1 MYYLLSKEMPI
12 LATLE
17 NMSFF
22 KRSGTYN
29 LDCFG
34 SESASGIF
42 QTWHRRK
49 WPIINQERDCLQ
61 NIIFIERVSQR
72 VRLPDSQTILYCIH
86 IRYTFN
92 KSVLDRTFLGK
103 SYGEYCFK
111 IFQIYSFGIQISFKN
126 DSIGHVFLVLNDC
139 L

>member
-1 MYYLLSKEMPI
+1 MAVSALDFGSRGLRFEKNNMQEMPFF
-12 LATLE
+12 ATLA

-34 SESASGIF
+34 SESTSRIF

-49 WPIINQERDCLQ
+49 WPIINQESDCLQ

-72 VRLPDSQTILYCIH
+72 DRLADSQTILDCIH

-92 KSVLDRTFLGK
+92 
-103 SYGEYCFK
+103 
-111 IFQIYSFGIQISFKN
+111 
-126 DSIGHVFLVLNDC
+126 
-139 L
+139 